1 MKVTKQYL
9 KQLILEEL
17 QEQEQQ
23 PAGQQP
29 AADEAS
35 LQSLKKQLQGL
46 VTNLSG
52 IQTNELEIVKFLI
65 SLIKLAKAENIN
77 VGELKR
83 KLGFVKDAAEKIAK

>member
-17 QEQEQQ
+17 QEQQPVEQQ
-23 PAGQQP
+23 PT
-29 AADEAS
+29 ADEAS
-35 LQSLKKQLQGL
+35 LQDLKKELQGL

-65 SLIKLAKAENIN
+65 SLIKLAKDENIN

-83 KLGFVKDAAEKIAK
+83 KLGFVKDTAEKIAK

>member
-17 QEQEQQ
+17 QEQQPVEQQ
-23 PAGQQP
+23 PT
-29 AADEAS
+29 ADEAS
-35 LQSLKKQLQGL
+35 LQTLKKELQGL

-65 SLIKLAKAENIN
+65 SLIKLAKDENIN

-83 KLGFVKDAAEKIAK
+83 KLGFVKDTAEKIAK

>member
-9 KQLILEEL
+9 KQLMLEEL
-17 QEQEQQ
+17 QEQQPVEQQ
-23 PAGQQP
+23 PT
-29 AADEAS
+29 ADEAS
-35 LQSLKKQLQGL
+35 LQTLKKELQGL

-65 SLIKLAKAENIN
+65 SLIKLAKDENIN

-83 KLGFVKDAAEKIAK
+83 KLGFVKDTAEKIAK

>member
-17 QEQEQQ
+17 QEQQPVEQQ
-23 PAGQQP
+23 PT
-29 AADEAS
+29 ADEAS
-35 LQSLKKQLQGL
+35 LQTLKKELQGL